1 MSATCRACGAELP
14 LDGPCPNCVH
24 VGVPALDLAIGAM
37 EPDVKVL
44 LADALKELTAL
55 PYEEVRRV
63 VEEARAALVGGR
75 TNAMSPALGRLFA
88 ALQDRGPQVK
98 RLVIAAVLQ
107 TCANRIDRAGLQ

>member
-1 MSATCRACGAELP
+1 MI
-14 LDGPCPNCVH
+14 D
-24 VGVPALDLAIGAM
+24 AM

-44 LADALKELTAL
+44 LADALKELVAL

-75 TNAMSPALGRLFA
+75 AKPMGPALGRLFV
-88 ALQDRGPQVK
+88 ALQERGPKVT

-107 TCANRIDRAGLQ
+107 ACANRIDRAGLQ